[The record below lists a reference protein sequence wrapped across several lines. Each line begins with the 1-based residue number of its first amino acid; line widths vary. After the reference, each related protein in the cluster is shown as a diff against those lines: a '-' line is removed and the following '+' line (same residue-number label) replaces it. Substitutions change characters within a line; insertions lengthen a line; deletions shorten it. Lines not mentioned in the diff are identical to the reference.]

1 MKFSINRAKR
11 MVFLQPVTLETS
23 VHIQFQLNSQCSV
36 SSNNEDDLCLTK
48 PDLKQQLRTTKVLT
62 SKYKRKVK
70 VLTVQNETFQNISG
84 L

>member
-1 MKFSINRAKR
+1 MKFLAKR
-11 MVFLQPVTLETS
+11 MVFLQPVTLEKS
-23 VHIQFQLNSQCSV
+23 VHILFRTNSQCFV
-36 SSNNEDDLCLTK
+36 SSNNEDDLCLIK

-70 VLTVQNETFQNISG
+70 VLIMLNDPFQNISG